1 MEPLEGA
8 TTVERMLLAQAKSM
22 RTPANGSI
30 ELLPLC
36 NMNCDMCYVRLSREE
51 MERQG
56 RLRTADEWLEIGR
69 QMKDAGVLFLLLTGG
84 EPFLFPEFR
93 RLYLGLRE
101 MGMILTINTNG
112 TLIDEDLAEFFGK
125 HKPRRINITLYGTD
139 EETYADLC
147 HYPGGYEK
155 TLRGIRLLREHGVDV
170 RVGGSIV
177 RANKDDLDKL
187 LDIEEEYGVPVRVDT
202 YMMPA
207 VRERELPYNM
217 QSRLEP
223 EEAARARVYAWK
235 REMGP
240 ELFPQYVRQ
249 LIERADHPEPK
260 EEKPGHMACMAGQC
274 SFTINWQGEMRPC
287 VILSSPAVSVFD
299 AGFGAAWR
307 HIVEETGKI
316 LLNAKCSACHLRHL
330 CRTCAASA
338 LYETGSYDG
347 VPDYMCRYAEESL
360 RTLREEWK
368 QIEESTQGKIQESI
382 QDTMQE
388 NIQGKVRDGQDISDR

>member
-8 TTVERMLLAQAKSM
+8 TTVERMLLDQARRT

-51 MERQG
+51 MEAKG

-69 QMKDAGVLFLLLTGG
+69 QMKDSGVLFLLLTGG
-84 EPFLFPEFR
+84 EPFLYPDFR
-93 RLYLGLRE
+93 RLYLELRK
-101 MGMILTINTNG
+101 MGMIITINTNG

-125 HKPRRINITLYGTD
+125 YKPRRVNITLYGTD
-139 EETYADLC
+139 EETYANLC

-155 TLRGIRLLREHGVDV
+155 TLRGIRLLREQGVDV
-170 RVGGSIV
+170 KVGGSLA
-177 RANKDDLDKL
+177 RANQDDLDKL
-187 LDIEEEYGVPVRVDT
+187 LDIGEALDIPVRVDT

-207 VRERELPYNM
+207 TRERDLPYNM
-217 QSRLEP
+217 QSRLNP
-223 EEAARARVYAWK
+223 EEAARARIQALK

-249 LIERADHPEPK
+249 SVERADHPEPA
-260 EEKPGHMACMAGQC
+260 EAKPGHMSCMAGQC

-287 VILSSPAVSVFD
+287 VILTEPAISVFEV
-299 AGFGAAWR
+299 GFKAAWKY
-307 HIVEETGKI
+307 IVEETHKI
-316 LLNAKCSACHLRHL
+316 LLNEKCSTCHMRHL

-338 LYETGSYDG
+338 LLETGGYGG
-347 VPDYMCRYAEESL
+347 VPDYMCRYAGESL
-360 RTLREEWK
+360 RILREEW
-368 QIEESTQGKIQESI
+368 EKIQH
-382 QDTMQE
+382 
-388 NIQGKVRDGQDISDR
+388 GQTISDR

>member
-8 TTVERMLLAQAKSM
+8 TTVERMLLAQAKRM

-223 EEAARARVYAWK
+223 EEAARARVHAWK

-287 VILSSPAVSVFD
+287 VILSSPAVSVFG

-338 LYETGSYDG
+338 LFETGSYDG

-360 RTLREEWK
+360 RMLKEEWK
-368 QIEESTQGKIQESI
+368 QIEVHTQGKIQESI

-388 NIQGKVRDGQDISDR
+388 NIRGKVRDGQDISDR

>member
-1 MEPLEGA
+1 MEPMQDA
-8 TTVERMLLAQAKSM
+8 TTVERMLLDQAKRT

-69 QMKDAGVLFLLLTGG
+69 QMQEAGVLFLLLTGG

-93 RLYLGLRE
+93 KLYLGLRQ

-112 TLIDEDLAEFFGK
+112 TLIDEELAAFLGEN
-125 HKPRRINITLYGTD
+125 KPRRVNITLYGTD
-139 EETYADLC
+139 DETYAELC
-147 HYPGGYEK
+147 HYPGGFEK
-155 TLRGIRLLREHGVDV
+155 TMNGIRLLREHGVDV
-170 RVGGSIV
+170 KIGGSLAK
-177 RANKDDLDKL
+177 ANLDDLDRL
-187 LDIEEEYGVPVRVDT
+187 LDLGEELGIPVRVDT

-207 VRERELPYNM
+207 VREREKPYDL
-217 QSRLEP
+217 QARLNP
-223 EEAARARVYAWK
+223 EEAARARIHALK

-240 ELFPQYVRQ
+240 ELFPKYAEESIR
-249 LIERADHPEPK
+249 RADQPEPAQ
-260 EEKPGHMACMAGQC
+260 EKPGRMACMAGQC

-299 AGFGAAWR
+299 VGFRTAWEE
-307 HIVEETGKI
+307 IVEETGKI
-316 LLNAKCSACHLRHL
+316 HLSAKCSACSMRHL

-338 LYETGSYDG
+338 LLEEGSYDRT
-347 VPDYMCRYAEESL
+347 PEYMCRYTEESL
-360 RTLREEWK
+360 RLLRDEW
-368 QIEESTQGKIQESI
+368 EKIQ
-382 QDTMQE
+382 
-388 NIQGKVRDGQDISDR
+388 NG